1 MANQNDT
8 ATKAIKLGGIG
19 IVIAIVFGIT
29 WAIAIAPTWNVWKQ
43 ELNGKA
49 QLAEATYNR
58 QIAVQEA
65 EAKKEASKS
74 LADAEIIRAQGIA
87 KANEIIGQ
95 SLNDNEAYLRYLWID
110 SIGHQPN
117 QIIYVP
123 TESNLPVLEAG
134 RLHSPTQ

>member
-1 MANQNDT
+1 MKPEQ
-8 ATKAIKLGGIG
+8 AIKIG
-19 IVIAIVFGIT
+19 AIVCVCAIVFGVS
-29 WAIAIAPTWNVWKQ
+29 WAIAIAPMWNVWAK

-65 EAKKEASKS
+65 EAKKEAAKS
-74 LADAEIIRAQGIA
+74 LSEAEVIRAGGIA

-110 SIGHQPN
+110 SISHQPN

-123 TESNLPVLEAG
+123 TESNLPILEAG
-134 RLHSPTQ
+134 RVK